1 MPAGSPIRRHTSL
14 TKVCNGRLTASDQ
27 LRVFLSNPDSRLA
40 AQARHAADR
49 LAALLPTAD
58 RAIGDPEQAVKLSTD
73 LCAPIVAVQPLSG
86 CYEFPRNHASRRAA
100 RLVERPLRHQPPSK
114 RRQTSPSYLVGR
126 IARGISGTPCH
137 LNLPAA
143 PHAYQASCA
152 IPHRAEA
159 ALRTAKVPNRPYVN
173 SSRQGGNNPSS
184 QGVRRGMKIFR
195 LSWWVLP
202 MVSVG
207 TVAVIAA
214 VLGALMG

>member
-1 MPAGSPIRRHTSL
+1 MQR
-14 TKVCNGRLTASDQ
+14 
-27 LRVFLSNPDSRLA
+27 
-40 AQARHAADR
+40 DR

-86 CYEFPRNHASRRAA
+86 CYEFPPNHASRRAA

-143 PHAYQASCA
+143 PHAHKASCA

-159 ALRTAKVPNRPYVN
+159 ALRTAKVPNRPYVLTPPDKAGRTYHGLRASDADEDITV
-173 SSRQGGNNPSS
+173 SSRQ
-184 QGVRRGMKIFR
+184 
-195 LSWWVLP
+195 VLP
-202 MVSVG
+202 MVVSS
-207 TVAVIAA
+207 APWPLISPSWAP
-214 VLGALMG
+214 